1 MARTVATR
9 TNKLVA
15 GDTVEF
21 GNMFAGFTYG
31 KVLDIDAVEGR
42 PLKRGVLIRFD
53 SGGVTQLIEGV
64 GAIWYVV
71 REAA

>member
-1 MARTVATR
+1 MARTIATR

-53 SGGVTQLIEGV
+53 SGGVAQLIEGV
-64 GAIWYVV
+64 GAIWHVV
-71 REAA
+71 REVA